1 MNPNPGTTRRALG
14 RGAPHGA
21 LWPGRSKT
29 LSSQGA
35 RDTLVPEPPGAA
47 RRSQPRRGEPAP
59 HSRTPPLLW
68 DATQAAPPKSPAL
81 REVCAAPPSVSKS
94 HAPCQEGPRLCLK
107 KPRPARRGPAFW
119 PLAAPPLAGNCS
131 ARCRQELA
139 PAPRDLL
146 SLSSIETALAF
157 RTPGTRLPRPR
168 PLETTPA
175 VALSAPP
182 PWACPLHSSRA
193 PSRCQQSRAPVSCGS
208 ASSRP
213 SPAGAAA
220 PASDRKS

>member
-14 RGAPHGA
+14 RGVPHGA

-35 RDTLVPEPPGAA
+35 RDTLVPEPPGTA
-47 RRSQPRRGEPAP
+47 RRSQPRRGKPAP
-59 HSRTPPLLW
+59 HSRTSPLLW
-68 DATQAAPPKSPAL
+68 DATQAAPSQSPAL
-81 REVCAAPPSVSKS
+81 REVCAVPPSVSKS
-94 HAPCQEGPRLCLK
+94 HAPCQEGPRLCPK
-107 KPRPARRGPAFW
+107 KSRPARRGPAFW

-131 ARCRQELA
+131 ARCRQQLA
-139 PAPRDLL
+139 PASRDLL

-157 RTPGTRLPRPR
+157 RNPGNPTPKT
-168 PLETTPA
+168 
-175 VALSAPP
+175 PP
-182 PWACPLHSSRA
+182 PRYHSHYRSLRPPLGVPSAFQPR

-208 ASSRP
+208 TSSRP
-213 SPAGAAA
+213 SPAGASA